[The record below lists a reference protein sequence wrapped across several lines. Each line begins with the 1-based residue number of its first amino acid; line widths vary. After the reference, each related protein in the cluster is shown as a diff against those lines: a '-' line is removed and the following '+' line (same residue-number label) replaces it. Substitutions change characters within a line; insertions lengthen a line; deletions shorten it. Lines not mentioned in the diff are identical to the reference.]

1 MILTFPHKKKRSKIQ
16 IYIFVVSCR
25 ILCTDR
31 YTKYRIASK
40 MYHNKKFIN
49 YHIKCRT
56 ACICIYISV
65 YVMYVK
71 RDDKNTK
78 PCSSNI

>member
-25 ILCTDR
+25 ILCTNR
-31 YTKYRIASK
+31 YTKYRIACK

-49 YHIKCRT
+49 YHIKYRT
-56 ACICIYISV
+56 ACVYMYIRI
-65 YVMYVK
+65 VMYVK